1 MAGLIADFFAEDL
14 QIKRTLT
21 AKVNLV
27 KQYSFFIKV
36 IPAHFS

>member
-1 MAGLIADFFAEDL
+1 MAGLIANFFAEDL

-27 KQYSFFIKV
+27 NNILFL
-36 IPAHFS
+36 